1 MTKRV
6 AKPSRVSEVLAGY
19 MKRAGIA
26 ERVAQAGILAE
37 WPGLV
42 GERMAAVTEAEEI
55 RPDGVLVVRVR
66 SAPWAQE
73 LSMMT
78 PQIMAR
84 LNAGRKTGRVSRIH
98 WVVKR

>member
-19 MKRAGIA
+19 LKRAGIA

-37 WPGLV
+37 WPTLV
-42 GERMAAVTEAEEI
+42 GERMAAVTSAEEI
-55 RPDGVLVVRVR
+55 RPDGVLVVRVK

-84 LNAGRKTGRVSRIH
+84 LNAGRRTGRVSRIH
-98 WVVKR
+98 WVVAR